1 MSGNEAFAVLR
12 RELGRRSQSEIAKEL
27 GVSTATL
34 SRWARLT
41 SPPGGANLSRLVL
54 WAESLPRQAS
64 VDVLAAAVESTGENL
79 VRLAEIRGYAKSV
92 LAMLRAVADEQ
103 QRVVDTLEP
112 WTMAEG
118 RALAAKVPA
127 QDRDA
132 IRNSVR
138 QSEQKTT
145 RRRPKEA

>member
-1 MSGNEAFAVLR
+1 
-12 RELGRRSQSEIAKEL
+12 
-27 GVSTATL
+27 
-34 SRWARLT
+34 
-41 SPPGGANLSRLVL
+41 
-54 WAESLPRQAS
+54 LPRQAS